1 MSYAVLFR
9 YAAERDAERAQDWYA
24 LHAPEQVDRFA
35 DDLAATVAS
44 IRQSPLGFRILRR
57 NARRAALKVF
67 PYLVWYRVHDEHQV
81 IEVLAVVHER
91 QDGERLQSR
100 LG

>member
-9 YAAERDAERAQDWYA
+9 YAAERDAERAQD
-24 LHAPEQVDRFA
+24 
-35 DDLAATVAS
+35 
-44 IRQSPLGFRILRR
+44 
-57 NARRAALKVF
+57 
-67 PYLVWYRVHDEHQV
+67 WYRVHDEHQV

-91 QDGERLQSR
+91 QDGKRLQSR